1 MFLLPALCVT
11 QIESL
16 NVMCIQHLYTKV
28 FKKSFCKYST
38 LEKCCINVEF
48 YVNLFMLYLIQHLS
62 EKRLLAG
69 RFERLEELTR
79 EQLLDEKVAVQKAL
93 LYLEGIFGRPV
104 TRGDRDLVRPL
115 YDRYRALKRLVIRS
129 GPVSKCLIILH

>member
-1 MFLLPALCVT
+1 MILFQVHYRTCYINDAFGLIFLFV
-11 QIESL
+11 
-16 NVMCIQHLYTKV
+16 
-28 FKKSFCKYST
+28 
-38 LEKCCINVEF
+38 
-48 YVNLFMLYLIQHLS
+48 LFLMQHLS

-69 RFERLEELTR
+69 RSENLDELSR
-79 EQLLDEKVAVQKAL
+79 EQLLDEKLAVQKAL

-129 GPVSKCLIILH
+129 GPVSK

>member
-1 MFLLPALCVT
+1 MLHFNQNILMSTEPLIDRNSCTTGISKSAANLMHLVLACLSLL
-11 QIESL
+11 
-16 NVMCIQHLYTKV
+16 
-28 FKKSFCKYST
+28 F
-38 LEKCCINVEF
+38 
-48 YVNLFMLYLIQHLS
+48 LIQHLS

-69 RFERLEELTR
+69 RSENLDELSR

-93 LYLEGIFGRPV
+93 LCLEGIFGRPV

-129 GPVSKCLIILH
+129 GPVSNFVILV

>member
-1 MFLLPALCVT
+1 M
-11 QIESL
+11 
-16 NVMCIQHLYTKV
+16 NDRH
-28 FKKSFCKYST
+28 FKKCCKADAFSISLSF
-38 LEKCCINVEF
+38 LVIF
-48 YVNLFMLYLIQHLS
+48 IQHLS

-69 RFERLEELTR
+69 RSENLDELSR

-129 GPVSKCLIILH
+129 GPVSKFVILV

>member
-1 MFLLPALCVT
+1 MKGTSKSAAY
-11 QIESL
+11 
-16 NVMCIQHLYTKV
+16 VMHLILACH
-28 FKKSFCKYST
+28 SM
-38 LEKCCINVEF
+38 
-48 YVNLFMLYLIQHLS
+48 LFLIQHLS

-69 RFERLEELTR
+69 RSENLDELSR

-129 GPVSKCLIILH
+129 GPVSKFVILVYSALELD

>member
-1 MFLLPALCVT
+1 MHLVLACLSLL
-11 QIESL
+11 
-16 NVMCIQHLYTKV
+16 
-28 FKKSFCKYST
+28 F
-38 LEKCCINVEF
+38 
-48 YVNLFMLYLIQHLS
+48 LIQHLS

-69 RFERLEELTR
+69 RSENLDELSR
-79 EQLLDEKVAVQKAL
+79 EQLMDEKVAVQKSL

-129 GPVSKCLIILH
+129 GPVSKFVILVSQITLHLHLNSL